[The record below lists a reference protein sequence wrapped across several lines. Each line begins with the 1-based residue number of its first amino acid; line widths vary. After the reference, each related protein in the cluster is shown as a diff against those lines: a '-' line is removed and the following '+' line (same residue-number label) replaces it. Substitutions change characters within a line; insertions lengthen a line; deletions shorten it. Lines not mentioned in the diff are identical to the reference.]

1 MLTFLPAFEH
11 IGGVRIKL
19 AAIFASWSGIGSHPV
34 VEPLP
39 HGSRFHPKTKSNLLR
54 SQSLLTQGDHLL
66 IALLS
71 LCTPR
76 GNGLLH
82 AFLLRGPPFLERQE
96 AVSLHLRRSFSSLA
110 GRFHLE
116 EDTCQELLD
125 GFRQVLVG
133 WEADEVPHCCCP
145 FSTPFPQTHRAA
157 FTAMGFPMS
166 SFYVNG
172 LGLLVSLVCRRSRLD
187 GKWRIT
193 RVFCVFWLP

>member
-1 MLTFLPAFEH
+1 MCQTKSPQIFSLDRVKMLWPTHEEPSRRGRGVARQTICSRRRHNLRGFERLQEAIDHALRSAIPLEAHFTPKLATTALAFLPAFEH
-11 IGGVRIKL
+11 IGGVRIKR

-39 HGSRFHPKTKSNLLR
+39 HGSRFHPKPKSNLLR

-66 IALLS
+66 IPLLS

-96 AVSLHLRRSFSSLA
+96 AVSSHLRRSFSPLA

-116 EDTCQELLD
+116 EDTC
-125 GFRQVLVG
+125 
-133 WEADEVPHCCCP
+133 
-145 FSTPFPQTHRAA
+145 
-157 FTAMGFPMS
+157 
-166 SFYVNG
+166 
-172 LGLLVSLVCRRSRLD
+172 
-187 GKWRIT
+187 
-193 RVFCVFWLP
+193 